1 MENALD
7 FKGHMCHTTIGIQN
21 KNKAHMENAL
31 DFKGHMC
38 HTTIGIQNK
47 NKPLIQTTRLILNLE
62 VVFYFLAYVVS
73 NASLS

>member
-1 MENALD
+1 
-7 FKGHMCHTTIGIQN
+7 
-21 KNKAHMENAL
+21 MENAL